1 MTNLNNEP
9 FARRRRAT
17 IKRRV
22 GLRALGT
29 VLVLLFFSCAS
40 NGAGSSGQIKSVA
53 ISLDGKLV
61 AVEFEKSGTS
71 FVYKIPVETGV
82 ATRLTSAKDGKE
94 SSPAFS
100 QDGKRIAYTYWPAD
114 HRRSRITIIN
124 IDGSDSREWKPSD
137 ANDLSPMFAPDDET
151 IIFSRSEFYGSSS
164 PVAQPH
170 HHGWNFYAAKL
181 DGTNVHRITD
191 ESFYMASPPSV
202 SPDGKS
208 IVVVTEGLES
218 NRQIAIYSV
227 DRPGNPVQTFRP
239 HVQKEADHKNP
250 LLAYPNYMPDGKSV
264 LFMDGSNG
272 KHGYDYDVYRL
283 DLGTGSVERL
293 TNGNGYA
300 TDLKV
305 SADGR
310 TAVFLKWRKSWL
322 GELTTNEIC
331 LLDLQ
336 SHKVT
341 PLKVSGLG

>member
-1 MTNLNNEP
+1 M
-9 FARRRRAT
+9 RAFGT
-17 IKRRV
+17 
-22 GLRALGT
+22 GLL
-29 VLVLLFFSCAS
+29 LLFLSCTAIRAS
-40 NGAGSSGQIKSVA
+40 DSGQIKSVA
-53 ISLDGKLV
+53 ISPDGKLL

-82 ATRLTSAKDGKE
+82 AARLTNAKDGKE

-100 QDGKRIAYTYWPAD
+100 PDGKRIAYTYWPAD
-114 HRRSRITIIN
+114 HRRSRISIIN
-124 IDGSDSREWKPSD
+124 IDGADSREWKPSE
-137 ANDLSPMFAPDDET
+137 ANDLSPMFSPGGES

-170 HHGWNFYAAKL
+170 HHGWNFYTANL
-181 DGTNVHRITD
+181 DGTNVRQITS

-227 DRPGNPVQTFRP
+227 DRPGDPVQTSRP
-239 HVQKEADHKNP
+239 HVPKEADHKNP

-264 LFMDGSNG
+264 LFMNGSNG

-293 TNGNGYA
+293 TTDNGFA

-322 GELTTNEIC
+322 GELTTNEIY